1 MESIHS
7 FVISRA
13 KISRSSV
20 KVNDLFFTYNGE
32 NLQEDLKDVAEVANE
47 KFSDLNDLNGATM
60 TSLIHLFN
68 EDKIKTCYFMCA
80 MSLIGKID
88 DKEFKLDFS
97 SKRGNFLTVK
107 SVVVEPKNEVNE
119 KDVPEEQKDVIG
131 DENAPKDNQEESKNE
146 DVIGDENAPKDNQ
159 EESKNEDVIGG
170 EVNDENAPEETNDEE
185 ESGKPEETSEEPK
198 DDKKKVKDDKK
209 KKAAKNASDKL

>member
-1 MESIHS
+1 MESIHN

-32 NLQEDLKDVAEVANE
+32 NLQEDSNDVAEVANE

-68 EDKIKTCYFMCA
+68 EDEIKTCYFMCA

-97 SKRGNFLTVK
+97 SKRGSFLTVK
-107 SVVVEPKNEVNE
+107 SVAVEPKNDVDE
-119 KDVPEEQKDVIG
+119 KDVPEEPKNT
-131 DENAPKDNQEESKNE
+131 EEPKDGEESNE
-146 DVIGDENAPKDNQ
+146 PK
-159 EESKNEDVIGG
+159 ET
-170 EVNDENAPEETNDEE
+170 PEEL
-185 ESGKPEETSEEPK
+185 K

-209 KKAAKNASDKL
+209 KKVAKDASDKL

>member
-1 MESIHS
+1 MESIHN

-32 NLQEDLKDVAEVANE
+32 NLQEDLNDVAEVANE

-68 EDKIKTCYFMCA
+68 GDEIKTCYFMCA

-107 SVVVEPKNEVNE
+107 SVIEEPKSDVNK
-119 KDVPEEQKDVIG
+119 KDAPEEQKDVVG
-131 DENAPKDNQEESKNE
+131 DENAPKDNQEELKDE
-146 DVIGDENAPKDNQ
+146 DV
-159 EESKNEDVIGG
+159 VGG
-170 EVNDENAPEETNDEE
+170 EVNDENVPEEPKNEE
-185 ESGKPEETSEEPK
+185 ESGKPEETPEEPK

-209 KKAAKNASDKL
+209 KKAAKDASDKL

>member
-1 MESIHS
+1 MESIHN

-32 NLQEDLKDVAEVANE
+32 NLQEDLVDVAEVANE

-60 TSLIHLFN
+60 TSLVHLFN
-68 EDKIKTCYFMCA
+68 EDEIKTCYFMCA

-107 SVVVEPKNEVNE
+107 SVAIESKDDANE
-119 KDVPEEQKDVIG
+119 KDAPEEQKDVVG
-131 DENAPKDNQEESKNE
+131 DENAPKDNQEEQKDE
-146 DVIGDENAPKDNQ
+146 DV
-159 EESKNEDVIGG
+159 VGG
-170 EVNDENAPEETNDEE
+170 EANDENAPEEPKDKE
-185 ESGKPEETSEEPK
+185 ESGKPEETSEDP
-198 DDKKKVKDDKK
+198 KDDKK
-209 KKAAKNASDKL
+209 KKAAKDASDKL

>member
-1 MESIHS
+1 MESIHN

-32 NLQEDLKDVAEVANE
+32 NLKEDLNDVVEVANE

-68 EDKIKTCYFMCA
+68 EDEIKTCYFMCA

-107 SVVVEPKNEVNE
+107 SVVIEPKNDVNE
-119 KDVPEEQKDVIG
+119 KDAPEEQKDVVG
-131 DENAPKDNQEESKNE
+131 DENAPKANQEESKDE
-146 DVIGDENAPKDNQ
+146 DV
-159 EESKNEDVIGG
+159 VGG
-170 EVNDENAPEETNDEE
+170 EANDENVPEEPKNEE
-185 ESGKPEETSEEPK
+185 ESDKPEETSEEPK

-209 KKAAKNASDKL
+209 KKAAKDASDKL

>member
-1 MESIHS
+1 MESIHN

-32 NLQEDLKDVAEVANE
+32 NLQEDLVDVAEVANE
-47 KFSDLNDLNGATM
+47 KFSNLNDLNGATM

-68 EDKIKTCYFMCA
+68 EDEIKTCYFMCA

-107 SVVVEPKNEVNE
+107 SVIVEPKSDVNE
-119 KDVPEEQKDVIG
+119 KDVPEEQKDVVG
-131 DENAPKDNQEESKNE
+131 DENASKDNQEEPKN
-146 DVIGDENAPKDNQ
+146 
-159 EESKNEDVIGG
+159 
-170 EVNDENAPEETNDEE
+170 EE
-185 ESGKPEETSEEPK
+185 ESGKPEETPEEPK

-209 KKAAKNASDKL
+209 KKAAKDASDKL

>member
-1 MESIHS
+1 MESIHN

-32 NLQEDLKDVAEVANE
+32 NLQEDLNDVVEVANE

-68 EDKIKTCYFMCA
+68 EDEIKTCYFMCA

-97 SKRGNFLTVK
+97 SKRGNFLTVIVKPK
-107 SVVVEPKNEVNE
+107 SDVNE
-119 KDVPEEQKDVIG
+119 KDVPEEQKDVVG
-131 DENAPKDNQEESKNE
+131 DENAPKDSQEETKDE
-146 DVIGDENAPKDNQ
+146 DV
-159 EESKNEDVIGG
+159 VGG
-170 EVNDENAPEETNDEE
+170 EANDENAPEETKDEE
-185 ESGKPEETSEEPK
+185 ESGKPEETSEETK

-209 KKAAKNASDKL
+209 KKAAKDASDKL

>member
-1 MESIHS
+1 MESIHN

-32 NLQEDLKDVAEVANE
+32 NLQEDLNDVAEVANE

-68 EDKIKTCYFMCA
+68 EDEIKTCYFMCA

-107 SVVVEPKNEVNE
+107 SVIVEPKSDVNK
-119 KDVPEEQKDVIG
+119 KDAPEEQKDVVG
-131 DENAPKDNQEESKNE
+131 DENAPKDNQEEPKDE
-146 DVIGDENAPKDNQ
+146 DV
-159 EESKNEDVIGG
+159 VGG
-170 EVNDENAPEETNDEE
+170 EVNDENVPEEQKDKE

-209 KKAAKNASDKL
+209 KKAAKDASDKL

>member
-1 MESIHS
+1 MESIHN

-32 NLQEDLKDVAEVANE
+32 NLKEDLNDVAKVANE

-68 EDKIKTCYFMCA
+68 EDEIKTCYFMCA

-107 SVVVEPKNEVNE
+107 SVIVEPKNDVNE
-119 KDVPEEQKDVIG
+119 KNTPEEPKNEDPKDVVG
-131 DENAPKDNQEESKNE
+131 DENAPE
-146 DVIGDENAPKDNQ
+146 DVPEEPKDV
-159 EESKNEDVIGG
+159 DVVGG
-170 EVNDENAPEETNDEE
+170 EVNDENVPEEPKNEE
-185 ESGKPEETSEEPK
+185 ESDKSEETSEEPK

-209 KKAAKNASDKL
+209 KKAAKDASDKL

>member
-1 MESIHS
+1 MESIHN

-32 NLQEDLKDVAEVANE
+32 NLKEDLNDVVEVANE

-68 EDKIKTCYFMCA
+68 EDEIKTCYFICA

-107 SVVVEPKNEVNE
+107 SVIVEPKSDVNE
-119 KDVPEEQKDVIG
+119 KDIPEEQKDVVG
-131 DENAPKDNQEESKNE
+131 DENAPKDNQEESK
-146 DVIGDENAPKDNQ
+146 DVDVVGGEANDENVP
-159 EESKNEDVIGG
+159 EESKDK
-170 EVNDENAPEETNDEE
+170 E
-185 ESGKPEETSEEPK
+185 ESGKPEETPEEPK

-209 KKAAKNASDKL
+209 KKAAKDASDKL

>member
-1 MESIHS
+1 MESIHN

-32 NLQEDLKDVAEVANE
+32 NLQEDLNDVAEVANE

-68 EDKIKTCYFMCA
+68 EDEIKTCYFMCA

-107 SVVVEPKNEVNE
+107 SVIVEPKNDVNE
-119 KDVPEEQKDVIG
+119 KNAPEEPKNEDPKDVVG
-131 DENAPKDNQEESKNE
+131 DENAPEDSQEEPKDE
-146 DVIGDENAPKDNQ
+146 DV
-159 EESKNEDVIGG
+159 VGG
-170 EVNDENAPEETNDEE
+170 EVNDENAPEEPKNEE
-185 ESGKPEETSEEPK
+185 ESGKPEETSEESK

-209 KKAAKNASDKL
+209 KKAAKDASDKL

>member
-1 MESIHS
+1 MESIHN

-32 NLQEDLKDVAEVANE
+32 NLQEDLVDVAEVANE
-47 KFSDLNDLNGATM
+47 KFSNLNDLNGATM

-68 EDKIKTCYFMCA
+68 EDEIKTCYFMCA

-107 SVVVEPKNEVNE
+107 SVIVEPKSDVNE
-119 KDVPEEQKDVIG
+119 KDVPEEQKDVVG
-131 DENAPKDNQEESKNE
+131 DENASKDNQEE
-146 DVIGDENAPKDNQ
+146 PKDV
-159 EESKNEDVIGG
+159 DVVGG
-170 EVNDENAPEETNDEE
+170 EANDENVPEEPKNEE
-185 ESGKPEETSEEPK
+185 ESGKPEETPEEPK

-209 KKAAKNASDKL
+209 KKAAKDASDKL

>member
-1 MESIHS
+1 MESIHN

-32 NLQEDLKDVAEVANE
+32 NLQEDLKDVVEVANE

-68 EDKIKTCYFMCA
+68 EDEIKTCYFMCA

-107 SVVVEPKNEVNE
+107 SVIVEPKSDVNE
-119 KDVPEEQKDVIG
+119 KDVSEEQKDVVG
-131 DENAPKDNQEESKNE
+131 DENAPKNNQEESKNE
-146 DVIGDENAPKDNQ
+146 DV
-159 EESKNEDVIGG
+159 VGG
-170 EVNDENAPEETNDEE
+170 EANDENAPEEPKDEE

-198 DDKKKVKDDKK
+198 DDKKK
-209 KKAAKNASDKL
+209 KAAKDASDKL

>member
-1 MESIHS
+1 MESIHN

-32 NLQEDLKDVAEVANE
+32 NLQEDLVDVAEVANE

-68 EDKIKTCYFMCA
+68 EDEIKTCYFMCA

-107 SVVVEPKNEVNE
+107 SVIVEPKGDVNE
-119 KDVPEEQKDVIG
+119 KDVPEEQKDVVG
-131 DENAPKDNQEESKNE
+131 DENAPKDNQEGSKDE
-146 DVIGDENAPKDNQ
+146 DV
-159 EESKNEDVIGG
+159 VGG
-170 EVNDENAPEETNDEE
+170 EANDENVPEEPKNEE
-185 ESGKPEETSEEPK
+185 ESDKPEETSEESK

-209 KKAAKNASDKL
+209 KKAAKDASDKL

>member
-1 MESIHS
+1 MESIHN

-32 NLQEDLKDVAEVANE
+32 NLQEDLVDVAEVANE
-47 KFSDLNDLNGATM
+47 KFSNLNDLNGATM

-68 EDKIKTCYFMCA
+68 EDEIKTCYFMCA

-88 DKEFKLDFS
+88 NKEFKLDFS
-97 SKRGNFLTVK
+97 SKRGSFLTVK
-107 SVVVEPKNEVNE
+107 SVAIESKDDANE
-119 KDVPEEQKDVIG
+119 KDVPEEQKDVVG
-131 DENAPKDNQEESKNE
+131 DENAPKDNQEESKDE
-146 DVIGDENAPKDNQ
+146 DVVGGEANDENVP
-159 EESKNEDVIGG
+159 EESK
-170 EVNDENAPEETNDEE
+170 DEE
-185 ESGKPEETSEEPK
+185 ESGKPEETSKETK

-209 KKAAKNASDKL
+209 KKAAKDASDKL

>member
-1 MESIHS
+1 MESIHN

-32 NLQEDLKDVAEVANE
+32 NLQEDLNDVAEVANE

-68 EDKIKTCYFMCA
+68 DDEIKTCYFMCA

-107 SVVVEPKNEVNE
+107 SIIVEPKSDVNK
-119 KDVPEEQKDVIG
+119 KDVPEEQKDVVG
-131 DENAPKDNQEESKNE
+131 DENAPKDSQEEPEDE
-146 DVIGDENAPKDNQ
+146 DV
-159 EESKNEDVIGG
+159 VGG
-170 EVNDENAPEETNDEE
+170 EANDENAPEEPKNEE
-185 ESGKPEETSEEPK
+185 ESGKPEETPEDPK

-209 KKAAKNASDKL
+209 KKAAKDASDKL

>member
-1 MESIHS
+1 MESIHN

-32 NLQEDLKDVAEVANE
+32 NLQEDLVDVAEVANE

-68 EDKIKTCYFMCA
+68 EDEIKTCYFMCA

-107 SVVVEPKNEVNE
+107 SVIVEPKNDANE
-119 KDVPEEQKDVIG
+119 KDAPEEQKDVVG
-131 DENAPKDNQEESKNE
+131 DENAPKDNQEESKDE
-146 DVIGDENAPKDNQ
+146 DV
-159 EESKNEDVIGG
+159 VGG
-170 EVNDENAPEETNDEE
+170 EANGENAPEEPKNEE
-185 ESGKPEETSEEPK
+185 ESGKPEETPEDPK

-209 KKAAKNASDKL
+209 KKAAKDASDKL

>member
-1 MESIHS
+1 MESIHN

-32 NLQEDLKDVAEVANE
+32 NLQEDLVDVAEVANE

-68 EDKIKTCYFMCA
+68 EDEIKTCYFMCA

-107 SVVVEPKNEVNE
+107 SVIVEPKSDVNE
-119 KDVPEEQKDVIG
+119 KDVPEEQKDVVG
-131 DENAPKDNQEESKNE
+131 DENAPKDNQEE
-146 DVIGDENAPKDNQ
+146 PKDV
-159 EESKNEDVIGG
+159 DVVGG
-170 EVNDENAPEETNDEE
+170 EANDENVPEEPKNEE
-185 ESGKPEETSEEPK
+185 ESGKPEETPEEIK

-209 KKAAKNASDKL
+209 KKAAKDASDKL

>member
-1 MESIHS
+1 MESIHN

-32 NLQEDLKDVAEVANE
+32 NLQEDLNDVAEVANE

-68 EDKIKTCYFMCA
+68 EDEIKTCYFMCA

-107 SVVVEPKNEVNE
+107 SIIAETKSDVNE
-119 KDVPEEQKDVIG
+119 KDVPEEQKDVVG
-131 DENAPKDNQEESKNE
+131 DENAPKDNQEEPKDE
-146 DVIGDENAPKDNQ
+146 DV
-159 EESKNEDVIGG
+159 VGG
-170 EVNDENAPEETNDEE
+170 EANDENAPEKPKNEE
-185 ESGKPEETSEEPK
+185 ESGKPEETPEKP
-198 DDKKKVKDDKK
+198 KDDKK
-209 KKAAKNASDKL
+209 KKAAKDASDKL

>member
-1 MESIHS
+1 MESIHN

-32 NLQEDLKDVAEVANE
+32 NLQEDLNDVAEVANE

-68 EDKIKTCYFMCA
+68 EDEIKTCYFICA

-107 SVVVEPKNEVNE
+107 SVIVEPKSDVNK
-119 KDVPEEQKDVIG
+119 KDAPEEQKDVIG
-131 DENAPKDNQEESKNE
+131 DENAPKDNQEEQKDE
-146 DVIGDENAPKDNQ
+146 DV
-159 EESKNEDVIGG
+159 VGG
-170 EVNDENAPEETNDEE
+170 EVNGENAPEEPKNEE
-185 ESGKPEETSEEPK
+185 ESGKPEETSEESK

-209 KKAAKNASDKL
+209 KKAAKDASDKL

>member
-1 MESIHS
+1 MESIHN

-32 NLQEDLKDVAEVANE
+32 NLQEDLTDVAEVANE

-68 EDKIKTCYFMCA
+68 EDEIKTCYFMCA

-88 DKEFKLDFS
+88 NKEFKLDFS
-97 SKRGNFLTVK
+97 SKRGSFLTVK
-107 SVVVEPKNEVNE
+107 AVAIESKDDINENE
-119 KDVPEEQKDVIG
+119 KDIPEDPKDVIG
-131 DENAPKDNQEESKNE
+131 DENAPEDPKNE
-146 DVIGDENAPKDNQ
+146 DV
-159 EESKNEDVIGG
+159 VGG
-170 EVNDENAPEETNDEE
+170 EVNDENTLKDTPENPKNEE
-185 ESGKPEETSEEPK
+185 ESDKSEETSEEPK
-198 DDKKKVKDDKK
+198 DEKKKVKDDKK
-209 KKAAKNASDKL
+209 KKAAKDASDKL

>member
-1 MESIHS
+1 MESIHN

-32 NLQEDLKDVAEVANE
+32 NLQEDIADVAEVANE

-68 EDKIKTCYFMCA
+68 EDEIKTCYFMCA

-107 SVVVEPKNEVNE
+107 SVIVEPKSDVNE
-119 KDVPEEQKDVIG
+119 KDVPEEQKDVVG
-131 DENAPKDNQEESKNE
+131 DENAPKDNQEESKDE
-146 DVIGDENAPKDNQ
+146 DV
-159 EESKNEDVIGG
+159 VGG
-170 EVNDENAPEETNDEE
+170 EANGENVPEEPKNEE
-185 ESGKPEETSEEPK
+185 ESDKLEETSEEPK

-209 KKAAKNASDKL
+209 KKAAKDASDKL

>member
-1 MESIHS
+1 MESIHN

-32 NLQEDLKDVAEVANE
+32 NLQEDLVDVAEVANE

-68 EDKIKTCYFMCA
+68 EDEIKTCYFMCA

-88 DKEFKLDFS
+88 NKEFKLDFS
-97 SKRGNFLTVK
+97 SKRGSFLTVK
-107 SVVVEPKNEVNE
+107 SVAIES
-119 KDVPEEQKDVIG
+119 KDDANKKDAPEEQKDVAG
-131 DENAPKDNQEESKNE
+131 NENAPKDNQEESKDE
-146 DVIGDENAPKDNQ
+146 DV
-159 EESKNEDVIGG
+159 VGG
-170 EVNDENAPEETNDEE
+170 EANDENAPEESKNEE
-185 ESGKPEETSEEPK
+185 ESDKPEETSEEPK

-209 KKAAKNASDKL
+209 KKAAKDASDKL

>member
-1 MESIHS
+1 MESIHN

-32 NLQEDLKDVAEVANE
+32 NLQEDLSDVAKVANE
-47 KFSDLNDLNGATM
+47 KFSDLNDLSGATM

-68 EDKIKTCYFMCA
+68 EDEIKTCYFMCA

-97 SKRGNFLTVK
+97 SKRGSFLTVK

-119 KDVPEEQKDVIG
+119 KDVPEEQKDVVG
-131 DENAPKDNQEESKNE
+131 DENAPKDNQEEPKNE
-146 DVIGDENAPKDNQ
+146 DV
-159 EESKNEDVIGG
+159 VGG
-170 EVNDENAPEETNDEE
+170 EANDENVPEEPKDEE

-209 KKAAKNASDKL
+209 KKAAKDASDKL

>member
-1 MESIHS
+1 MESIHN

-32 NLQEDLKDVAEVANE
+32 NLQEDLNDVVEVANE
-47 KFSDLNDLNGATM
+47 KFSDLNGLNGATM

-68 EDKIKTCYFMCA
+68 EDEIKTCYFMCA

-107 SVVVEPKNEVNE
+107 SVIVESKSDVNE
-119 KDVPEEQKDVIG
+119 KDVPEEQKDVVG
-131 DENAPKDNQEESKNE
+131 DENAPKDSQEEPKDE
-146 DVIGDENAPKDNQ
+146 DV
-159 EESKNEDVIGG
+159 VGG
-170 EVNDENAPEETNDEE
+170 EVNDENAPEEPKNEE

-209 KKAAKNASDKL
+209 KKAAKDASDKL

>member
-1 MESIHS
+1 MESIHN

-32 NLQEDLKDVAEVANE
+32 NLKEDLNDVVEVANE

-60 TSLIHLFN
+60 ASLIHLFN
-68 EDKIKTCYFMCA
+68 EDEIKTCYFMCA

-107 SVVVEPKNEVNE
+107 SVIVEPKSDVNE
-119 KDVPEEQKDVIG
+119 KDAPEEQKDVVG
-131 DENAPKDNQEESKNE
+131 DENAPKDNQEESK
-146 DVIGDENAPKDNQ
+146 D
-159 EESKNEDVIGG
+159 EDVIGG
-170 EVNDENAPEETNDEE
+170 EANDENVPEEPKNEE

-209 KKAAKNASDKL
+209 KKAVKDASDKL

>member
-1 MESIHS
+1 MESIHN

-32 NLQEDLKDVAEVANE
+32 NLKEDLNDVVEVANE

-68 EDKIKTCYFMCA
+68 EDGIKTCYFMCA

-107 SVVVEPKNEVNE
+107 SVVVESKDDANE
-119 KDVPEEQKDVIG
+119 KDAPEEQKDVVG
-131 DENAPKDNQEESKNE
+131 DENAPKDNQEE
-146 DVIGDENAPKDNQ
+146 PKDV
-159 EESKNEDVIGG
+159 DVVGG
-170 EVNDENAPEETNDEE
+170 EANDENAPEEPKNEE
-185 ESGKPEETSEEPK
+185 ESGKSEETPEETK

-209 KKAAKNASDKL
+209 KKAAKDASDKL

>member
-1 MESIHS
+1 MESIHN

-32 NLQEDLKDVAEVANE
+32 NLQEDLVDVAEVANE

-68 EDKIKTCYFMCA
+68 EDEIKTCYFMCA

-97 SKRGNFLTVK
+97 SKRGSFLTVK
-107 SVVVEPKNEVNE
+107 SVAIESKDDANE
-119 KDVPEEQKDVIG
+119 KDVLEEQKDVVG
-131 DENAPKDNQEESKNE
+131 DENAPKDNQEESK
-146 DVIGDENAPKDNQ
+146 DV
-159 EESKNEDVIGG
+159 DVVGG
-170 EVNDENAPEETNDEE
+170 EANDENAPEEPKDEE
-185 ESGKPEETSEEPK
+185 ESGKSEETSEEPK
-198 DDKKKVKDDKK
+198 DDKKKIKDDKK
-209 KKAAKNASDKL
+209 KKAAKDASDKL

>member
-1 MESIHS
+1 MESIHN

-32 NLQEDLKDVAEVANE
+32 NLQEDLNDVAEVANE

-68 EDKIKTCYFMCA
+68 EDEIKTCYFICA

-107 SVVVEPKNEVNE
+107 SIIVESKNDVNE
-119 KDVPEEQKDVIG
+119 KDVPEEQKDVVG
-131 DENAPKDNQEESKNE
+131 DENAPKDNQEEQK
-146 DVIGDENAPKDNQ
+146 DV
-159 EESKNEDVIGG
+159 VGG
-170 EVNDENAPEETNDEE
+170 EVNDENAPEEPKDKE
-185 ESGKPEETSEEPK
+185 ESGKPEETPEEPK

-209 KKAAKNASDKL
+209 KKAAKDASDKL

>member
-1 MESIHS
+1 MESIHN

-32 NLQEDLKDVAEVANE
+32 NLQEDLNDVAEVANE
-47 KFSDLNDLNGATM
+47 KFSNLNDLNGATM

-68 EDKIKTCYFMCA
+68 EDEIKTCYFMCA

-107 SVVVEPKNEVNE
+107 SVIVESKSDVNE
-119 KDVPEEQKDVIG
+119 KDVPEEQKDVVE
-131 DENAPKDNQEESKNE
+131 DENTPKDNQEEQKDE
-146 DVIGDENAPKDNQ
+146 DVVG
-159 EESKNEDVIGG
+159 EEVDDK
-170 EVNDENAPEETNDEE
+170 NAPEEPKDKE

-209 KKAAKNASDKL
+209 KKAAKDASDKL

>member
-1 MESIHS
+1 MESIHN

-13 KISRSSV
+13 KISHSSV

-32 NLQEDLKDVAEVANE
+32 NLQEDLVDVVKVANE
-47 KFSDLNDLNGATM
+47 KFPDLNDLNGATM

-68 EDKIKTCYFMCA
+68 EDEIKTCYFMCA

-88 DKEFKLDFS
+88 NKEFKLDFS

-107 SVVVEPKNEVNE
+107 SVIIEPKSDVNE
-119 KDVPEEQKDVIG
+119 KDVPEEPKNEELEDVVG
-131 DENAPKDNQEESKNE
+131 DENAPKDVLEEPKN
-146 DVIGDENAPKDNQ
+146 
-159 EESKNEDVIGG
+159 
-170 EVNDENAPEETNDEE
+170 EE
-185 ESGKPEETSEEPK
+185 ESDKSEEIPEEPK

-209 KKAAKNASDKL
+209 KKAAKDASDKL

>member
-1 MESIHS
+1 MESIHN

-47 KFSDLNDLNGATM
+47 KFSNLNDLNGATM

-68 EDKIKTCYFMCA
+68 EDEIKTCYFMCA
-80 MSLIGKID
+80 MSLISKID
-88 DKEFKLDFS
+88 NKEFKLDFS
-97 SKRGNFLTVK
+97 SKRGSFLTVK
-107 SVVVEPKNEVNE
+107 AVVVESKDDANEEDAPEEPKNE
-119 KDVPEEQKDVIG
+119 DVV
-131 DENAPKDNQEESKNE
+131 
-146 DVIGDENAPKDNQ
+146 
-159 EESKNEDVIGG
+159 GG
-170 EVNDENAPEETNDEE
+170 EVNEENTPKDAPEEPKNEE

-198 DDKKKVKDDKK
+198 NEETSEESKDDKKKVKDDKK
-209 KKAAKNASDKL
+209 KRAAKDASDKL